1 MAVVTRRQQFLV
13 GHASAAPGCSAVFLD
28 GAYCNA
34 SKATPLMST
43 VSPIPPERA
52 LIHHDGREHA
62 GRAER
67 RFLRSAHPF
76 AGEHVHGCRK
86 LSPAQTEQCWQG
98 PATVDAF
105 DERRLARARWTA
117 HHDDFALGDFRRAML
132 QHLKIGVPFTDFAE
146 RDLSG

>member
-13 GHASAAPGCSAVFLD
+13 GHASAAPGCSAVFVD

-62 GRAER
+62 AAP
-67 RFLRSAHPF
+67 SAVSCVPLTPSPESMSMA
-76 AGEHVHGCRK
+76 AG
-86 LSPAQTEQCWQG
+86 S
-98 PATVDAF
+98 
-105 DERRLARARWTA
+105 
-117 HHDDFALGDFRRAML
+117 
-132 QHLKIGVPFTDFAE
+132 
-146 RDLSG
+146 